1 MSYVIGLDYGTDSV
15 RALLVDAKDGGTLG
29 SSVYHYPRWAKGLY
43 CDSTKSQYRQ
53 HPLDHLEGLEMTI
66 REVLF
71 NSGVDKKLVTG
82 ICVDTTGSSPMAV
95 NEQGVSLALLPAFEE
110 NPNAMMILWKDHTAI
125 SEAAEITTMARSWG
139 GEDFT
144 KYAGGIYSSE
154 WFWAKILSIQ
164 RKDKEL
170 SSSVFSWM
178 EHCDFITGTLI
189 GQGPKELKRSRCAAG
204 HKALWHKDWDGLPPK
219 EFLKMLDPSLALL
232 RDNLYT
238 DTYTSD
244 QVAGKISPKW
254 ASLLGLSEETLIAVG
269 TIDAHA
275 GAVGAGIRD
284 HSLVKVIGTS
294 TCDMLI
300 ASHEEL
306 SDKLIRGIC
315 GQVDGSILPGFVGLE
330 AGQAGFGDVLAWFS
344 NLVLSPSLA
353 LIKKS
358 NHLTEQ
364 QKNSLIADLQA
375 SFLVQLSEEASVLSD
390 RENIPLALDWI
401 NGRRSPDVDET
412 LQGAFLG
419 LNMGT
424 GAAHIF
430 KSLVEALCFGSKKIV
445 DRFEEE
451 GLRID
456 DIIAIGGVANKSH
469 LVMQTMADVLQR
481 TIKITASTQTP
492 ALGAAMYSAVASK
505 VYDSVDE
512 AIAAMGAGF
521 KEVYQPNTD
530 KRKHY
535 EEYYMRYLKLAKT
548 VEEYSKISYNNLDIN
563 R

>member
-1 MSYVIGLDYGTDSV
+1 MNYVIGLDYGTDSV
-15 RALLVDAKDGGTLG
+15 RALLINTENGEPVS
-29 SSVYHYPRWAKGLY
+29 SSVFVYPRWAQRMY
-43 CDSTKSQYRQ
+43 CDPVKNQFRQ
-53 HPLDHLEGLEMTI
+53 HPLDHLEGLEKAVS
-66 REVLF
+66 EVVHK
-71 NSGVDKKLVTG
+71 SQVDKNLIRG
-82 ICVDTTGSSPMAV
+82 ICVDTTGSSPMGV
-95 NEQGVSLALLPAFEE
+95 NKEGESLAMIPGFEG

-125 SEAAEITTMARSWG
+125 REAAEITSLAKTWG

-144 KYAGGIYSSE
+144 KYSGGIYSSE
-154 WFWAKILSIQ
+154 WFWAKILSIHT
-164 RKDKEL
+164 KDKE
-170 SSSVFSWM
+170 VANAAFSWM
-178 EHCDFITGTLI
+178 EHCDYITSVLTGLN
-189 GQGPKELKRSRCAAG
+189 PKEIKRSRCAAG

-219 EFLKMLDPSLALL
+219 EFLKFLDPSLALL

-238 DTYTSD
+238 ETYTSD
-244 QVAGKISPKW
+244 QVAGKICPKW
-254 ASLLGLSEETLIAVG
+254 ASLLGLSEETVIAVG

-300 ASHEEL
+300 ASHKEL
-306 SDKLIRGIC
+306 SNKLIKGIC

-344 NLVLSPSLA
+344 SLVLSPSLA

-364 QKNSLIADLQA
+364 QKNSLIAEMQA
-375 SFLVQLSEEASVLSD
+375 NLLIQLSQEASSLSAN
-390 RENIPLALDWI
+390 ENIPLSLDWI

-424 GAAHIF
+424 GAVHIF
-430 KSLVEALCFGSKKIV
+430 KSLVEALCFGSKKII

-451 GLRID
+451 GLWID
-456 DIIAIGGVANKSH
+456 EIIAIGGVANKSH

-481 TIKITASTQTP
+481 TIKITASAQTP

-512 AIAAMGAGF
+512 AISAMGAGF
-521 KEVYQPNTD
+521 NEVYQPNKA
-530 KRKHY
+530 KRTHY
-535 EEYYMRYLKLAKT
+535 EEHYMRYLKLAKT
-548 VEEYSKISYNNLDIN
+548 AEEFSKISYYNRDIN